1 MPQLEKILEKQNNPQ
16 EVENIN
22 NEFRLFLTSNPCS
35 YFPISILQNG
45 MKLTNEPPKGI
56 KANITKTYGDFNQEK
71 LDEISEASNKRDAW
85 KKILFSLSLFHA
97 IV

>member
-1 MPQLEKILEKQNNPQ
+1 
-16 EVENIN
+16 
-22 NEFRLFLTSNPCS
+22 
-35 YFPISILQNG
+35 

-56 KANITKTYGDFNQEK
+56 KANITKTYGDFNQDK

-97 IV
+97 IVQERRKFGPLGFNNIYEFNESDLETSLTIAKNLLES